1 MCEQAKWQRRPGGIS
16 RRNGD
21 HNAVNRSE
29 LFGLSSSFPNADRLR
44 VGKRTSKAALSTTP
58 NKVPK
63 FAVTEAAK
71 QNKVIKAAGLGKQL
85 VCVAQNEDENTC
97 IYVETRDHS
106 CEPIRVQI
114 RSKKGA
120 MCARGEITLGPGQGM
135 CLGWEQRLADNVQ
148 ECISAYK
155 AGKQAA

>member
-1 MCEQAKWQRRPGGIS
+1 MCEQAKWQRQPGGIS

-21 HNAVNRSE
+21 HNAINRSE

-44 VGKRTSKAALSTTP
+44 VGKRPSKAATSTEP
-58 NKVPK
+58 ESSPK
-63 FAVTEAAK
+63 FAKDAAK
-71 QNKVIKAAGLGKQL
+71 KQNRLIKKAGMEKILN
-85 VCVAQNEDENTC
+85 CRAQNTDQRLC
-97 IYVETRDHS
+97 IYIELRDGS
-106 CEPIRVQI
+106 GQIRVAL

-120 MCARGEITLGPGQGM
+120 MCARGEITLGPNQGM
-135 CLGWEQRLADNVQ
+135 GPGWEQRLANNVQ